1 MANRRMFAK
10 TVIETDKFMGMPIS
24 TQCLYFHLLLQGDD
38 EGFVA
43 NPRQIM
49 RQLGAS
55 EDDMK
60 ILIAKEYVIA
70 FDSGVIVI
78 REWFIHNQLR
88 RDRFTPT
95 VHKEKTMLNLNDD
108 KIYRLLPSGV
118 DSSGNQLA
126 TNGCQNANNRLPQY
140 SRVEYSRGKYRI
152 DEDREDGLATNL
164 IDVILSLYHE
174 ICSSMPPV
182 KVVTPQREKAMKEM
196 YALLGNDLE
205 AIKEYFQKCADT
217 PFLCGK
223 NKDGWRANLDFL
235 LDPDKC
241 AHIMEGKY
249 DAWRETN
256 GGNGADSRNS
266 VKAEGETSSFSAE
279 LEAFERQQDLPG
291 EL

>member
-95 VHKEKTMLNLNDD
+95 VHKEKSMLNLSDD

-126 TNGCQNANNRLPQY
+126 TNGCQNANHRLPQY
-140 SRVEYSRGKYRI
+140 SRVEYRLDKYRI

-164 IDVILSLYHE
+164 IDDILSLYHE
-174 ICSSMPPV
+174 ICPSLPSA
-182 KVVTPQREKAMKEM
+182 KVVTPQREKAMREL

-205 AIKEYFQKCADT
+205 AIREYFQKCADT

-223 NKDGWRANLDFL
+223 SKNGWKANLDFL
-235 LDPDKC
+235 LDPSKC
-241 AHIMEGKY
+241 ANIIEGKY
-249 DAWRETN
+249 DDWRDTY
-256 GGNGADSRNS
+256 GGNGADNGNS
-266 VKAEGETSSFSAE
+266 GKTDGETSSFSAD